1 MPFTAYRRAERQAY
15 SGSHYYRVKSKGWV
29 IDCIYADGMP
39 GGKKRERE
47 YAKTLEQAGCKI
59 EWVTKDDS
67 KA

>member
-15 SGSHYYRVKSKGWV
+15 SGSLSYKVESKGWV
-29 IDCIYADGMP
+29 LDCMYCDGMP